1 MAQRLYLDANIF
13 IYSVEAESS
22 SPLRPALDALFGA
35 ADDGDCVFVT
45 SELTLAELLPLPIRL
60 GREDRVALYL
70 EMFSPASPIEAR
82 PVSRP
87 VIESAARLRAR
98 SGLRLPDALHVA
110 AALEAGCGTFVTNDL
125 RLRPPEGLP
134 LDWKRLEDFRPQE
147 RP

>member
-1 MAQRLYLDANIF
+1 MAARAYLDANIF
-13 IYSVEAESS
+13 IYFIEAN
-22 SPLRPALDALFGA
+22 RYPAEAGAVGALFRRI
-35 ADDGDCVFVT
+35 GDSEIEAVT
-45 SELTLAELLPLPIRL
+45 SELTIAELLPVPLRT
-60 GREDRVALYL
+60 GATALTAAYQAL
-70 EMFSPASPIEAR
+70 FSPASPIEAR

-134 LDWKRLEDFRPQE
+134 LDWKRLEDIRPQE
-147 RP
+147 RA